1 VSASFD
7 CARIKQAMPETPVTS
22 SAVYSAVPTIK
33 VDGQLNDKLT
43 QQLLGLKMCE
53 HEGGMSSLELRLSNF
68 GSFPQGLGN
77 NVFEGG
83 AVVKLGAQLTVYSGL
98 VTSPTEIFRGKI
110 TALEA
115 VFPNAG
121 PPELL
126 ALAEDA
132 LQAARMKRRTKTW
145 TNTSLSAII
154 SDIAGGLNLTPV
166 TNGLDATIGD
176 EQQFNESDLHFLR
189 RLLARYDADLQVV
202 AAELHATP
210 RSQAQRNA
218 VQLNMNGQLH
228 EVRVLADLAHQASKV
243 TATGWDYVQ
252 GKTISATSS
261 TTSLGPGSGQT
272 GASWLSQALSSRSE
286 QLAQYATLTQSDAQ
300 ALVDAEFAQR
310 SRRFVVA
317 RGVAEGNPALRVG
330 TYLTL
335 TGLGPRFS
343 NTYYTTATI
352 HRYDTEKGYA
362 TEFTAE
368 CAYLGNAS

>member
-1 VSASFD
+1 
-7 CARIKQAMPETPVTS
+7 MPETPITT
-22 SAVYSAVPTIK
+22 SAVYSAIPTVQ
-33 VDGQLNDKLT
+33 VDGNLNDKVT
-43 QQLLGLKMCE
+43 AQLLGMKMCE
-53 HEGGMSSLELRLSNF
+53 HEGGMSNLELRFSNF
-68 GSFPQGLGN
+68 GSFSAGLADQ
-77 NVFEGG
+77 VFEDGSIL
-83 AVVKLGAQLTVYSGL
+83 KLGAGLTVYAGL

-115 VFPNAG
+115 LFPSSG
-121 PPELL
+121 PPELMV
-126 ALAEDA
+126 LAEDA

-145 TNTSLSAII
+145 DNTSLSAIVQA
-154 SDIAGGLNLTPV
+154 IAGGLGLTPV
-166 TNGLDATIGD
+166 TSGLDATIGS
-176 EQQFNESDLHFLR
+176 EQQLNESDLHFLR

-218 VQLNMNGQLH
+218 IQLDMNSQLH
-228 EVRVLADLAHQASKV
+228 QVRILADMAHQVTQV
-243 TATGWDYVQ
+243 TATGWDFNQ
-252 GKTISATSS
+252 GQTISATSQ

-272 GASWLSQALSSRSE
+272 GASWLPQAWGARSE

-310 SRRFVVA
+310 SRQFVVA

-330 TYLTL
+330 SYLTL

-343 NTYYTTATI
+343 NTYYTTATV
-352 HRYDTEKGYA
+352 HRFDTENGYA

-368 CAYLGNAS
+368 CAYLGAGS

>member
-1 VSASFD
+1 
-7 CARIKQAMPETPVTS
+7 MPETPITS
-22 SAVYSAVPTIK
+22 SAVYSAVPTVK
-33 VDGQLNDKLT
+33 VDGQLNDKVSE
-43 QQLLGLKMCE
+43 QLLAMKMCE
-53 HEGGMSSLELRLSNF
+53 REAGMSTLELRFSNF
-68 GSFPQGLGN
+68 GSFPGGLGDQ
-77 NVFEGG
+77 VFEDG
-83 AVVKLGAQLTVYSGL
+83 AILKLGAELTVFAGL

-121 PPELL
+121 PPELV

-132 LQAARMKRRTKTW
+132 LQGARMKRRTKNW
-145 TNTSLSAII
+145 DKTSLSAILN
-154 SDIAGGLNLTPV
+154 DIAGGLGLTPV
-166 TNGLDATIGD
+166 LNGLDATIGD
-176 EQQFNESDLHFLR
+176 ELQFNESDLHFLR

-210 RSQAQRNA
+210 RAQAQRNA
-218 VQLNMNGQLH
+218 IQLDMNSQLH
-228 EVRVLADLAHQASKV
+228 EVRVLADIAHQVSQV
-243 TATGWDYVQ
+243 TATGWDYNQ
-252 GKTISATSS
+252 GQTISATSS
-261 TTSLGPGSGQT
+261 TTSLGPGAGKKGSD
-272 GASWLSQALSSRSE
+272 WLSQGFTQRSE
-286 QLAQYATLTQSDAQ
+286 QLAQFATLTQADAQ

-343 NTYYTTATI
+343 NTFYTTAAV
-352 HRYDTEKGYA
+352 HRFDTEKGYA

-368 CAYLGNAS
+368 CAYLGGS